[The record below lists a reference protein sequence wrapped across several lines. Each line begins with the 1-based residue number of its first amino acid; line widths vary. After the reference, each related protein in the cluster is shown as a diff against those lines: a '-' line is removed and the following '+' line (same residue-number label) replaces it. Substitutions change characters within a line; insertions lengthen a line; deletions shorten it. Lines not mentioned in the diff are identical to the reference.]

1 MRNQYKLLAEKYD
14 IISEAKK
21 QLKDL
26 VRDALPDDVYDDPS
40 CIAFSWLK
48 DERGTRICAVEK
60 SNHEGKRFTHN
71 DIEEMIKSEEYRYL
85 NIYPQVPVGEVEPI
99 YAGREGVLRGRL
111 GKIGNLMVLAW
122 WCGYKAML
130 PYLDKTILYC
140 SKNKRFNLNKL
151 VIATYDFADYYSV
164 IKADTKAPN
173 EVGPEQ
179 LKRNELLRRYHGETD
194 PIKKKQLAQQ
204 LGIVPQM
211 PNRAKIQ
218 VTGDSVINE

>member
-1 MRNQYKLLAEKYD
+1 
-14 IISEAKK
+14 
-21 QLKDL
+21 
-26 VRDALPDDVYDDPS
+26 
-40 CIAFSWLK
+40 
-48 DERGTRICAVEK
+48 
-60 SNHEGKRFTHN
+60 
-71 DIEEMIKSEEYRYL
+71 
-85 NIYPQVPVGEVEPI
+85 
-99 YAGREGVLRGRL
+99 
-111 GKIGNLMVLAW
+111 MVLAW